1 MFMKSELY
9 PGINFEHTLDDVLFV
24 EYDQFLSEDYYVNI
38 PYLLENLDI
47 LITLRDVV
55 IPNNFIP
62 LKEIRSAVGKRAA
75 EDFNAKKFG
84 IFPMSG
90 IYEWEYRF
98 SRDYHRTIDEGKP
111 RDEYSRIRAEE
122 RYRAENSVFNIADRD
137 TCG

>member
-1 MFMKSELY
+1 MKSELY

-98 SRDYHRTIDEGKP
+98 SRDYHRTIDDMIE
-111 RDEYSRIRAEE
+111 DDIRLALDIVKKYPEHKDLVIKRE
-122 RYRAENSVFNIADRD
+122 TE
-137 TCG
+137 

>member
-24 EYDQFLSEDYYVNI
+24 EYDQFLSEYYYVNI

-98 SRDYHRTIDEGKP
+98 SRDYHRTIDDMIE
-111 RDEYSRIRAEE
+111 DDIRLALDIVKKYPEHKDLVIKRE
-122 RYRAENSVFNIADRD
+122 TE
-137 TCG
+137 

>member
-1 MFMKSELY
+1 MKSELY
-9 PGINFEHTLDDVLFV
+9 PGISFEHTLDDVLFV

-98 SRDYHRTIDEGKP
+98 SRDYHRTIDDMIE
-111 RDEYSRIRAEE
+111 DDIRLALDIVKKYPEHKDLVIKRE
-122 RYRAENSVFNIADRD
+122 TE
-137 TCG
+137 

>member
-98 SRDYHRTIDEGKP
+98 SRDYHRTIDDMIE
-111 RDEYSRIRAEE
+111 DDIRLALDIVKKYPEHKDLVIKRE
-122 RYRAENSVFNIADRD
+122 TE
-137 TCG
+137 

>member
-90 IYEWEYRF
+90 IYEWEYRR
-98 SRDYHRTIDEGKP
+98 SRDYHRTIDDMIE
-111 RDEYSRIRAEE
+111 DDIRLALDIVKKYPEHKDLVIKRE
-122 RYRAENSVFNIADRD
+122 TE
-137 TCG
+137 

>member
-47 LITLRDVV
+47 LIKLRDVV

-98 SRDYHRTIDEGKP
+98 SRDYHRTIDDMIE
-111 RDEYSRIRAEE
+111 DDIRLALDIVKKYPEHKDLVIKRE
-122 RYRAENSVFNIADRD
+122 TE
-137 TCG
+137 

>member
-24 EYDQFLSEDYYVNI
+24 EYDQIFSEDYYVNI

-98 SRDYHRTIDEGKP
+98 SRDYHRTIDDMIE
-111 RDEYSRIRAEE
+111 DDIRLALDIVKKYPEHKDLVIKRE
-122 RYRAENSVFNIADRD
+122 TE
-137 TCG
+137 

>member
-55 IPNNFIP
+55 IHNNFIP

-98 SRDYHRTIDEGKP
+98 SRDYHRTIDDMIE
-111 RDEYSRIRAEE
+111 DDIRLALDIVKKYPEHKDLVIKRE
-122 RYRAENSVFNIADRD
+122 TE
-137 TCG
+137 